1 MLKFRVPVQR
11 RRAAT
16 FPQGAL
22 RSARRYNSWQG
33 HLMLSSLP
41 ALLRLRFSACASR
54 LRFSA
59 CASHLSVVVRPIHH
73 QFHIL
78 SPYKILLIPYLVN
91 YFVLPQIVATV
102 FNYFGVPYFLFFFF
116 RGRGS
121 ADPSALL
128 VTEPGRTSP

>member
-1 MLKFRVPVQR
+1 
-11 RRAAT
+11 
-16 FPQGAL
+16 
-22 RSARRYNSWQG
+22 
-33 HLMLSSLP
+33 MLSSLP
-41 ALLRLRFSACASR
+41 ALLR

-78 SPYKILLIPYLVN
+78 SPYKILLIPYLGN
-91 YFVLPQIVATV
+91 YFVLPQIVDTV
-102 FNYFGVPYFLFFFF
+102 FNYFGVPYFLFF